1 MVQPKVKFNNSAVAE
16 TEAAFDW
23 YYERSPSAANV
34 FLEEL
39 SRSISRICE
48 DPKRWPK
55 YDKTCRRYIF
65 PRFPFQII
73 YRFKDNTVEV
83 VAVAHGRRRPNYW
96 VDQDKK

>member
-1 MVQPKVKFNNSAVAE
+1 MPQPTVSFYPAAELE

-23 YYERSPSAANV
+23 YFERSPLAAHA

-39 SRSISRICE
+39 NHSISRLCE
-48 DPKRWPK
+48 DPERWPK
-55 YDKTCRRYIF
+55 YSNTCRRYIF

-73 YRFKDNTVEV
+73 YRYKDNTVQI

-96 VDQDKK
+96 QGREK